1 MNKSLAYV
9 FAAAALL
16 APPLLLVSD
25 LLLVMFMSEPGLFAQ
40 RVALSL
46 FVPATVGAALLARDR
61 ARWQITA
68 GAALAALGAIAIVI
82 RPGFLAAP
90 TRPPAVLFPLGLLVM
105 SGAMIGSTV
114 SRRVAALIGAG
125 ALLYPLA
132 HQSGVPA
139 ALIGGDVILLVAF
152 WILAIR
158 ALNPKSQDPS
168 PTSLVS

>member
-25 LLLVMFMSEPGLFAQ
+25 LLLVMFMSEPGLFTQ

-46 FVPATVGAALLARDR
+46 FVPAIVGAALLARDR

-68 GAALAALGAIAIVI
+68 GAALAVLGAIAIVA

-125 ALLYPLA
+125 ALLFPLA

-152 WILAIR
+152 WILAAR
-158 ALNPKSQDPS
+158 ALNPTSLDPR
-168 PTSLVS
+168 PTSQVS